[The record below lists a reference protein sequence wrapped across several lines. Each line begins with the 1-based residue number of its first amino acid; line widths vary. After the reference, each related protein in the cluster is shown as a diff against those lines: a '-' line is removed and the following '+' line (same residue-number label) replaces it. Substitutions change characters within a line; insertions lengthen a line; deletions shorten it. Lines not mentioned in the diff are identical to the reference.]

1 MFTRNNPRKGDLKWG
16 AAAWLVGMPI
26 PIIILA
32 LLFGGSSCSSRAATP
47 AQVSSSQSSLR

>member
-1 MFTRNNPRKGDLKWG
+1 MFTRTNSRKGDLKWG
-16 AAAWLVGMPI
+16 AAAWLIGMPI

-47 AQVSSSQSSLR
+47 AQVVPVQSSLR